1 MPTNHRF
8 PAHFRQMLFVAAI
21 FAWSSLHMGPA
32 ACRRHIWKSFRS
44 YQRRQPVTSAPPMA
58 YANPW
63 GDISGFEISPAEAA
77 RPTGPTVT
85 YCVRLCDGRYFPV
98 QRQAAS
104 SSPAKICT
112 AQCPASQTKI
122 LTGAGIDN
130 AIGLDGARYSSL
142 ENAFVYRERVVSD
155 CTCNGKDPYGLAPI
169 AIHSD
174 PTLQR
179 GDIVVTDKGPVAF
192 VGDHRLPHRAA
203 KFTPVKNSPAV
214 SDSLRKQ
221 LSSSA
226 CRTAVEPRALV
237 ARTLA
242 AINARE
248 RQRGDT
254 GSSLNPGE
262 LHPLSH
268 GPGTNRTV
276 KRHVTNTRGPGT
288 RPSPPLQHTKGAA
301 TS

>member
-1 MPTNHRF
+1 MRRVLEVREFAVPTIHRY
-8 PAHFRQMLFVAAI
+8 AAQLLVAAAFLALNTGVAPAGDI
-21 FAWSSLHMGPA
+21 FGKLFGP
-32 ACRRHIWKSFRS
+32 F
-44 YQRRQPVTSAPPMA
+44 QRQQPVTSGPSTA

-63 GDISGFEISPAEAA
+63 ADISRSEISPAVAA
-77 RPTGPTVT
+77 RPEGPTVT

-122 LTGAGIDN
+122 LIGAGIDN
-130 AIGLDGARYSSL
+130 AIGFDGGRYSSL

-192 VGDHRLPHRAA
+192 VGDQRLPHQAE
-203 KFTPVKNSPAV
+203 KFTSVKSSPAV

-221 LSSSA
+221 LSGL
-226 CRTAVEPRALV
+226 RV
-237 ARTLA
+237 AR
-242 AINARE
+242 
-248 RQRGDT
+248 Q
-254 GSSLNPGE
+254 SSLELWLPG
-262 LHPLSH
+262 PLPQST
-268 GPGTNRTV
+268 PASVSEATPVRLSTP
-276 KRHVTNTRGPGT
+276 VTFTR
-288 RPSPPLQHTKGAA
+288 
-301 TS
+301 